1 MEEKTS
7 ELRRELETAMQQV
20 EELRAA
26 RQRQEVMV
34 ESIIVERDMY
44 KSIADN
50 AEKDADNA
58 PGASASA
65 GPKTPSATSTPGAPP
80 PKSTPSPRDH
90 LHMTSTTFLGPF
102 PLFQFA
108 SIRSFNLPY

>member
-1 MEEKTS
+1 MGLDRRLVEEKTS

-58 PGASASA
+58 AASASV

-90 LHMTSTTFLGPF
+90 FHMTSTNFCN
-102 PLFQFA
+102 
-108 SIRSFNLPY
+108 I

>member
-1 MEEKTS
+1 
-7 ELRRELETAMQQV
+7 
-20 EELRAA
+20 
-26 RQRQEVMV
+26 MV

-58 PGASASA
+58 AAST

-90 LHMTSTTFLGPF
+90 F
-102 PLFQFA
+102 
-108 SIRSFNLPY
+108 I

>member
-1 MEEKTS
+1 
-7 ELRRELETAMQQV
+7 
-20 EELRAA
+20 
-26 RQRQEVMV
+26 MV

-58 PGASASA
+58 ASASA

-90 LHMTSTTFLGPF
+90 FHMTSTTFLGPF
-102 PLFQFA
+102 PLFQFP